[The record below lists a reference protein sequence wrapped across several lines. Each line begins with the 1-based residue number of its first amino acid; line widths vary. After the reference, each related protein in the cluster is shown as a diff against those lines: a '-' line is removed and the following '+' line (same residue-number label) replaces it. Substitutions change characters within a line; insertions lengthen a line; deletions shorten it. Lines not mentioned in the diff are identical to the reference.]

1 MKGKVS
7 GKALPR
13 VVMKERCQER
23 WCYQRMIMK
32 GKVSGKVLP
41 EGGYKGKGF
50 GKVLADAVMKGKL
63 LVFI

>member
-7 GKALPR
+7 GK
-13 VVMKERCQER
+13 V
-23 WCYQRMIMK
+23 
-32 GKVSGKVLP
+32 VLP

>member
-1 MKGKVS
+1 
-7 GKALPR
+7 
-13 VVMKERCQER
+13 
-23 WCYQRMIMK
+23 MK